1 MEKKH
6 THTHKKVSTLTEG
19 GFISY
24 KNQFTPFHRVL
35 VSKQLQ
41 TNPRGKGSVLEN
53 CFFPYSTQP
62 WKLCLN
68 NARRSHAAPKQ
79 WHCAI
84 SRHRAEAPG
93 AIPLHQ
99 ALPHSPAGPWGYIP
113 QPLQHVTLLTT
124 LYALG
129 EVMAEKHRLHPESVQ
144 NKKEFCK
151 TSQLHADWN
160 GVLLLSQDKK
170 KPQCFALL
178 ICHWWGKQCKAREG
192 ERIWCTNKSQ
202 SRGGVVPAVW
212 VGNRQHGAAA
222 VVPLW
227 CSEGSTFPTWSSAA
241 PHVGLSSDLGTEDGV
256 QFEEAISS
264 LPTTPTAST
273 ELQEQWEATSLLLP
287 VVPTGCA
294 ASRHCGQ

>member
-1 MEKKH
+1 MQSRALLIPICSTSSAQQIDHLLLKRLSGTWRKNTH
-6 THTHKKVSTLTEG
+6 THTKKVSTLTEG

-53 CFFPYSTQP
+53 CFFPYSTQA

-79 WHCAI
+79 RRCAI

-113 QPLQHVTLLTT
+113 QPLQHVTVLTT
-124 LYALG
+124 LCSPG

-151 TSQLHADWN
+151 TSQLHAVWN

-170 KPQCFALL
+170 NHNALP
-178 ICHWWGKQCKAREG
+178 C
-192 ERIWCTNKSQ
+192 
-202 SRGGVVPAVW
+202 
-212 VGNRQHGAAA
+212 
-222 VVPLW
+222 
-227 CSEGSTFPTWSSAA
+227 
-241 PHVGLSSDLGTEDGV
+241 
-256 QFEEAISS
+256 
-264 LPTTPTAST
+264 
-273 ELQEQWEATSLLLP
+273 
-287 VVPTGCA
+287 
-294 ASRHCGQ
+294 

>member
-1 MEKKH
+1 MLFCLFFFAKVLLSNRTGLLPRDGKHRETPERGCQEQEPGQEGHSSFAVGAEQSFAHSHLFNIFSTANRSFTVKKIEWGMEKKH

-113 QPLQHVTLLTT
+113 QPLQHVTVLTT
-124 LYALG
+124 LYAPG

-178 ICHWWGKQCKAREG
+178 ICHW
-192 ERIWCTNKSQ
+192 
-202 SRGGVVPAVW
+202 
-212 VGNRQHGAAA
+212 
-222 VVPLW
+222 
-227 CSEGSTFPTWSSAA
+227 
-241 PHVGLSSDLGTEDGV
+241 
-256 QFEEAISS
+256 
-264 LPTTPTAST
+264 
-273 ELQEQWEATSLLLP
+273 
-287 VVPTGCA
+287 
-294 ASRHCGQ
+294 